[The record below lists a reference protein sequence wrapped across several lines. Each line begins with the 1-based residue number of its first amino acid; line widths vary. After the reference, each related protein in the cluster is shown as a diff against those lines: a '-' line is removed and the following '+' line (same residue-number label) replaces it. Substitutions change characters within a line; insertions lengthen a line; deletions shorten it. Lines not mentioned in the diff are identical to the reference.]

1 MKRDNKTPFRLEI
14 GPTKPFKTISEQLD
28 LLKSRGL
35 SIEDSENAKDILK
48 RTNYYRIS
56 GYSLTMRNKNAFN
69 EGTTFDQIYEIYR
82 LDDAFRKIVLN
93 YSATIEIAF
102 RSYIAYRH
110 AEKYGPLGYMYPD
123 NFERADRHAQF
134 IDKITD
140 EVDRSDDVFVA
151 HHKLDLNNVFPVW
164 VILECSSFGELSKLY
179 KNLKTEDRTFIAK
192 SEYDIAREYV
202 ENWLHAIVMSRNIAA
217 HCGRFFNRRLKSVQ
231 IKLPKK
237 VQYIISADSAFAV
250 IYAMHRLQP
259 TNALADALRADLV
272 DLFNKYPNVD
282 KTYLGFPEK
291 WLELLEANATIH
303 DFDYIKTE

>member
-1 MKRDNKTPFRLEI
+1 MKKDNGIPFKLKT
-14 GPTKPFKTISEQLD
+14 GPTKPFKTIDEQVD

-35 SIEDSENAKDILK
+35 IIEDDENTKDILR

-69 EGTTFDQIYEIYR
+69 KGASFDQIYEIYR
-82 LDDAFRKIVLN
+82 LDDAFRKIILN
-93 YSATIEIAF
+93 YSSTIEIAF
-102 RSYIAYRH
+102 RSYISYRH

-164 VILECSSFGELSKLY
+164 VILECSSFGELSKLF
-179 KNLKTEDRTFIAK
+179 KNLKTEDRAFIAK
-192 SEYDIAREYV
+192 NEYDIAREYV
-202 ENWLHAIVMSRNIAA
+202 ENWLQAIVMSRNIAA
-217 HCGRFFNRRLKSVQ
+217 HCGRFFNRKLKSVQ

-237 VQYIISADSAFAV
+237 VQDIIAADSAFAV